1 MVWSGGGPKALPG
14 ASLALNNP
22 IEMEGFAFYP
32 QVILLM
38 RKLFAI
44 LMIPFAVSF
53 LLNGIGVLWKLA
65 FDPGPILSF
74 VIGGGLYG
82 MIWLFVLRRRKRGM
96 WDTFE
101 HELTHAI
108 FCILCFKKVHSFMAG
123 SNADKNNRLG
133 VVYHEGASGLRGTL
147 ITLSPY
153 FSPTYTAFLLL
164 IRLFVAESALGIFD
178 LFVGATFCYHLISNW
193 QEFGFHQTDITRQ
206 TKFFSV
212 VFILLANL
220 IIIPSVLLSVHTGWG
235 EAMAYV
241 VNGFTSPFKL
251 FF

>member
-1 MVWSGGGPKALPG
+1 
-14 ASLALNNP
+14 
-22 IEMEGFAFYP
+22 
-32 QVILLM
+32 
-38 RKLFAI
+38 
-44 LMIPFAVSF
+44 MIPFAVSF
-53 LLNGIGVLWKLA
+53 LLNGIGVLLKLA
-65 FDPGPILSF
+65 FNPGPILTF
-74 VIGGGLYG
+74 VIGVGIYG
-82 MIWLFVLRRRKRGM
+82 MIWLFILRRRKRDM

-108 FCILCFKKVHSFMAG
+108 FCRLCFKKVYSFKAG
-123 SNADKNNRLG
+123 SVADENNRLG
-133 VVYHEGASGLRGTL
+133 YISHERIGGLRGTL

-153 FSPTYTAFLLL
+153 FFPTYTAFLLL

-178 LFVGATFCYHLISNW
+178 LFVGATFCYHLISNR
-193 QEFGFHQTDITRQ
+193 QEFGFHQSDITSQ